1 MLIVRG
7 AKKVLDRIGG
17 VTASDS
23 DGSTTRLGDWYVNV
37 LFWKLQVA
45 LFVNDA
51 TLLPVLMPF
60 APASTL
66 LDRFPS
72 TLQAHLQA
80 HSMPRTFSEREVA
93 EMEQIR
99 AAKTASR
106 SVLGVMNE
114 FKYLAEV
121 YAQLDGETDLMALSL
136 RLAET
141 PCGPLYKRHIS
152 PDRELAALAST

>member
-1 MLIVRG
+1 
-7 AKKVLDRIGG
+7 
-17 VTASDS
+17 
-23 DGSTTRLGDWYVNV
+23 
-37 LFWKLQVA
+37 
-45 LFVNDA
+45 
-51 TLLPVLMPF
+51 
-60 APASTL
+60 
-66 LDRFPS
+66 
-72 TLQAHLQA
+72 
-80 HSMPRTFSEREVA
+80 
-93 EMEQIR
+93 MEQIR

-121 YAQLDGETDLMALSL
+121 CAQLDGETDLMALSL